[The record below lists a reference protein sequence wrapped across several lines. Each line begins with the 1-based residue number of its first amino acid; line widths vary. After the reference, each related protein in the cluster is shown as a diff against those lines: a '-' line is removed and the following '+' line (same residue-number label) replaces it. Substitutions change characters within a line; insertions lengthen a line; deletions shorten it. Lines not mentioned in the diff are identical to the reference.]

1 MRFLVD
7 ADTFALLRLE
17 DVTLPFLRPEDV
29 TFPFLRPEDITL
41 PFLRPDPLL
50 ADTAFRPC
58 AALPVTKRLFSVR
71 SNSSHTAHIIPSA
84 KNECVWII
92 GSAPAATPAIT
103 NNFFLRSAIAR
114 NKNANSGN
122 NMAQPNNVARC
133 GISMSTIT
141 CTQRRFLSK

>member
-7 ADTFALLRLE
+7 ADTFALLRPEDVALPFLWAKDIALPFLRLE
-17 DVTLPFLRPEDV
+17 DVALLFLRPEDV
-29 TFPFLRPEDITL
+29 AL

-50 ADTAFRPC
+50 ADAFRPS
-58 AALPVTKRLFSVR
+58 AILSDSKRLFSVK

-103 NNFFLRSAIAR
+103 NNFFLRSAIAEQKR
-114 NKNANSGN
+114 QQWKQYRPA
-122 NMAQPNNVARC
+122 
-133 GISMSTIT
+133 
-141 CTQRRFLSK
+141 K

>member
-7 ADTFALLRLE
+7 ADTFTLLRLE
-17 DVTLPFLRPEDV
+17 DVTLPFLRPEAV
-29 TFPFLRPEDITL
+29 TL
-41 PFLRPDPLL
+41 PFLRLDPLL
-50 ADTAFRPC
+50 ADAAFRPY
-58 AALPVTKRLFSVR
+58 AAFPVTKRLLSVR
-71 SNSSHTAHIIPSA
+71 SNSNHTAQIIPNA

>member
-1 MRFLVD
+1 MRFPVD
-7 ADTFALLRLE
+7 ADTFALLRPE

-29 TFPFLRPEDITL
+29 ALLFLRPEDVAL

-50 ADTAFRPC
+50 ADAFRPS
-58 AALPVTKRLFSVR
+58 AILSDSKRLFSVK

-122 NMAQPNNVARC
+122 NIDQPNNVARC